1 MIPDRKKTPEELAAL
16 REAFGFIQ
24 NLATPT
30 PTPADQPKTPVFEK
44 VIGQAMRP
52 TPPPAPSSPVVRK
65 PKKKRIHSLRRV
77 ELPLAPGYKIQNQT
91 QIPKTRHTPEDI
103 AEIRKRETLANLSAN
118 ALNPIA
124 RLEKLTAHPV
134 LLTLTYLTAFLA
146 IYAAWQAVFFITP
159 ISLIFVSGLLTA
171 YIFWRKKRSRHHAA
185 ILIIILVM
193 TLVFGGIHYAPL
205 FSAYAT

>member
-1 MIPDRKKTPEELAAL
+1 
-16 REAFGFIQ
+16 
-24 NLATPT
+24 
-30 PTPADQPKTPVFEK
+30 
-44 VIGQAMRP
+44 
-52 TPPPAPSSPVVRK
+52 
-65 PKKKRIHSLRRV
+65 
-77 ELPLAPGYKIQNQT
+77 
-91 QIPKTRHTPEDI
+91 
-103 AEIRKRETLANLSAN
+103 
-118 ALNPIA
+118 LNPIA